1 MLINQKC
8 RENVCIYAEFADE
21 KVQSSILFCNFTPQ
35 KNDYIMKKS
44 LFRLLLIVT
53 ATASAVSSCVR
64 SEFRYNGYED
74 QLEGYFPVDSIE
86 QGHKW
91 NLIRNCTN
99 FVKGRVTD
107 AAKVQI
113 LSGNPFITSDVEV
126 FAEVS
131 TTSNISRQI
140 NYIAPEAQR
149 TIYVAVLDK
158 NGRYLR
164 MTMAT
169 PFMEEIDI
177 DSKVPTGSLRGVI
190 PQEVFYGFVADY
202 PNPSETWDYN
212 DVVLTLRKRQT
223 SETTVEMD
231 VILKAVGY
239 LQQIGAAVRWVGKNY
254 NDVRA
259 KVERKE
265 GTNLMDDPTR
275 PRMYFSG
282 EWTDFQKSRSG
293 EFVINLFDDAHA
305 AIYQSPDGNI
315 VRRYFNTMKENSST
329 SAKASPDTVT
339 YVFTFNTEYE
349 ARTFSLTEFDPFII
363 VRYGTS
369 GDNFWEVHT
378 YPYKLSEVLYPYYN
392 GAAQSYN
399 NGFSW
404 AVTVPYSKY
413 RYPLEGIAIGEYKKN
428 IIAGAYQTK
437 GHSFGEW
444 ILNHNDAQDWYLYP
458 ADGAIY

>member
-1 MLINQKC
+1 MKKNLF
-8 RENVCIYAEFADE
+8 R
-21 KVQSSILFCNFTPQ
+21 SIL
-35 KNDYIMKKS
+35 I
-44 LFRLLLIVT
+44 LAAI
-53 ATASAVSSCVR
+53 ASAVTACVR
-64 SEFRYNGYED
+64 DKFQYSGYKD
-74 QLEGYFPVDSIE
+74 QLEGYFPVDSI
-86 QGHKW
+86 QKGHSW
-91 NLIRNCTN
+91 NLMKSCTN
-99 FVKGRVTD
+99 FIKGQVPNAT
-107 AAKVQI
+107 KLMI
-113 LSGNPFITSDVEV
+113 LSDDPLEKSNVEV
-126 FAEVS
+126 LAEVS
-131 TTSNISRQI
+131 TSSNVSRQVY
-140 NYIAPEAQR
+140 YIAPKAQT
-149 TIYVAVLDK
+149 TIYVAVLNAD
-158 NGRYLR
+158 GMYLR
-164 MTMAT
+164 LMKSSISKETI
-169 PFMEEIDI
+169 EL
-177 DSKVPTGSLRGVI
+177 DSKVPTGVI
-190 PQEVFYGFVADY
+190 HNIVPQEISYCYVANY
-202 PNPSETWDYN
+202 PNPGDSWDYN

-392 GAAQSYN
+392 GAAQSYD

-404 AVTVPYSKY
+404 ALAIPSEKF
-413 RYPLEGIAIGEYKKN
+413 RYPVEGMAIGELKKG
-428 IIAGAYQTK
+428 IVAGAYQEK
-437 GHSFGEW
+437 GHAFGEW
-444 ILNHNDAQDWYLYP
+444 ILNEDDAQDWYLYP
-458 ADGAIY
+458 ADGAVY